1 MSLLSG
7 LLEKLPRKR
16 LGGGVNDVNDIISH
30 VFFANINFD
39 DLYHKR
45 IQPPFKPQVESDTDT
60 RYFDDVF
67 TGEAVQLTPPD
78 SNAMDCDD
86 DDMPNFEQF
95 SFHGSIQSLSNMA
108 ISTPSLNSI
117 HSLGII

>member
-1 MSLLSG
+1 MLEVIPSFALYIVFCNYPLFVSLQ
-7 LLEKLPRKR
+7 
-16 LGGGVNDVNDIISH
+16 
-30 VFFANINFD
+30 
-39 DLYHKR
+39 

-78 SNAMDCDD
+78 ANAMDCDD

-95 SFHGSIQSLSNMA
+95 SFHGSIQSLSNLA

-117 HSLGII
+117 HSLGIIWGLRTT